1 MTELVLATGSMRA
14 AVLTEVGRLTLEE
27 RPLPEIGADEVL
39 VRVSY
44 AGVCGSDMALFENG
58 YIGESVV
65 RGPMVLGHEASGV
78 VVRVGHSVTDL
89 RPGTRV
95 ALEPGVPCLHCAFCT
110 AGRYNL
116 CPDVYFWAS
125 LPVTEGAFQEYV
137 RHRASFC
144 HPLPDEV
151 GLLEGA
157 LIEPLSVALHA
168 VARSGAQLGD
178 RAVVLGAG
186 CIGLLTLLTL
196 RAAGVRD
203 VVVVDLV
210 DNRLELARRL
220 GAEVLNAS
228 TSPDLFAAL
237 SERFGHGPEVVFE
250 TAGNRVTMDQSVRIV
265 RRGGT
270 VTFVGYTKDGRADL
284 NVNLLIDK
292 EVTVRTVFR
301 YCNVYPKAITAV
313 ASGTIPLGE
322 VVSAVY
328 PFEDIQQG
336 MEHAV
341 HHKADVTKCVIRVTA
356 GG

>member
-1 MTELVLATGSMRA
+1 MTDGPQPSGSMRA
-14 AVLTEVGRLTLEE
+14 AVLTEVGRLALEE
-27 RPLPEIGADEVL
+27 RPLPEIGPDEAL

-44 AGVCGSDMALFENG
+44 AGVCGSDMALFQNG

-65 RGPMVLGHEASGV
+65 PGPMVLGHEASGV
-78 VVRVGHSVTDL
+78 VVRVGDAVTDL

-95 ALEPGVPCLHCAFCT
+95 ALEPGVPCLHCEFCR

-144 HPLPDEV
+144 HPLPEGV

-157 LIEPLSVALHA
+157 LIEPLSVAFHA
-168 VARSGAQLGD
+168 VARSGTQLGD

-196 RAAGVRD
+196 RAAGIRD

-210 DNRLELARRL
+210 ENRLDLARRL
-220 GAEVLNAS
+220 GAEVVNAR
-228 TSPDLFAAL
+228 TTPDLFAEL
-237 SERFGHGPEVVFE
+237 GERFGHGPEVVFE
-250 TAGNRVTMDQSVRIV
+250 TAGNATTMDQSIRIV

-292 EVTVRTVFR
+292 EVSVRTVFR
-301 YCNVYPKAITAV
+301 YRDVYPKAIAAV
-313 ASGTIPLGE
+313 AAGTIPLGE

-341 HHKADVTKCVIRVTA
+341 HHKADVTKCVIRVAA
-356 GG
+356 GV

>member
-1 MTELVLATGSMRA
+1 MRA
-14 AVLTEVGRLTLEE
+14 AVMTDVGQLVLEE
-27 RPLPEIGADEVL
+27 RPLPGIGDDEVL

-44 AGVCGSDMALFENG
+44 VGVCGSDMALFENG

-65 RGPMVLGHEASGV
+65 QEPMVLGHEASGIV
-78 VVRVGHSVTDL
+78 VQVGGMVTNL
-89 RPGTRV
+89 RPGMRV
-95 ALEPGVPCLHCAFCT
+95 ALEPGVPCLNCEFCKE
-110 AGRYNL
+110 GHYNL
-116 CPDVYFWAS
+116 CPEVHFWAS

-144 HPLPDEV
+144 HPLPDSV

-157 LIEPLSVALHA
+157 LIEPLSVAFHA
-168 VARSGAQLGD
+168 VRRSGIELGD

-210 DNRLELARRL
+210 DNRLDLASRL
-220 GAEVLNAS
+220 GAEVVNAGT
-228 TSPDLFAAL
+228 TSDLFATL
-237 SERFGHGPEVVFE
+237 SDRFGHGPDVVFE
-250 TAGNRVTMDQSVRIV
+250 TAGNRMTMDQSIRIV
-265 RRGGT
+265 KPGGT

-292 EVTVRTVFR
+292 EVTVKTVFR
-301 YCNVYPKAITAV
+301 YRNVYPKAIAAV
-313 ASGTIPLGE
+313 AAGVIPLGD
-322 VVSAVY
+322 VVSAIY

-341 HHKADVTKCVIRVTA
+341 HNKAAVTKCVICVTPEA
-356 GG
+356 